1 MADGRHVGK
10 FWKCYNTP
18 TDKPT
23 WTWSHPTNTSTAK
36 LFSWYWS
43 LLLTVSVLVLW
54 GVEIKNVHNF
64 DET

>member
-23 WTWSHPTNTSTAK
+23 WTKLGWSHPTNTSTAK

-43 LLLTVSVLVLW
+43 YTANRERS
-54 GVEIKNVHNF
+54 GFMGCRDQKRPQF
-64 DET
+64 